1 MLGPPRSPQRLPP
14 PPSPSRSLKGM
25 ENAVPPQTRS
35 STRSPRSP
43 HSPAA
48 DINKPLPPP
57 ASSAR
62 ISPFSLAPSS
72 RASPFSLAAD
82 KEKPLPERPRR
93 SSSVYSADS
102 GYNRNVD
109 SYSAHSY
116 EQEPPRPLVIQ
127 PIAYKETIS
136 ALLRRRLE
144 EPPSPK
150 SVPSEKSV
158 GTLASQ
164 SWPQVDL
171 VSPESP
177 TTSAITAPSVA
188 DSRGA
193 PSFKEFSTNLRN
205 KRQHVVETPP
215 LPWKSSPPTQASSDF
230 RAVSYEST
238 RWTPDI
244 SPRTSDVVD
253 QSLVPAP
260 LAVGKNRDTFVGGR
274 RIMNELE
281 PPVEEEERSQSRFSS
296 SSDDFVIYTGVG
308 ESIKA
313 YVRQKMQK
321 KRDSAKKERKR
332 VMSAASAKYP
342 SMMTAKEYD
351 RKHSTASRKS
361 SVQQGFSSVYD
372 KLSKLSMSSGQ
383 SKEEEQQPRG
393 RKKQLAIPTSAYQ
406 KYGAA
411 VWEAPKRGKKPKRSS
426 APAKT
431 LTKSNKKD
439 QTRRHP
445 SISITPTEVV
455 GAFKSGRKQIIHVL
469 DDTKHKLK
477 RSESEKRREALKQSI
492 KLVGPADPVST
503 ARMSYE
509 L

>member
-1 MLGPPRSPQRLPP
+1 
-14 PPSPSRSLKGM
+14 M
-25 ENAVPPQTRS
+25 ENAVPPQIHSPTRS
-35 STRSPRSP
+35 SR
-43 HSPAA
+43 SPAA
-48 DINKPLPPP
+48 DTNKPLPPP

-72 RASPFSLAAD
+72 RPSPFSPAAD
-82 KEKPLPERPRR
+82 KDKPLPERPRR
-93 SSSVYSADS
+93 SSSVYTADS
-102 GYNRNVD
+102 GYSRNAD
-109 SYSAHSY
+109 SYSAYSH

-127 PIAYKETIS
+127 PVAYKETTS

-144 EPPSPK
+144 EPPSPR

-164 SWPQVDL
+164 TWPQSDL
-171 VSPESP
+171 VSPDSP
-177 TTSAITAPSVA
+177 TLSAITAPSVA

-205 KRQHVVETPP
+205 KRQHVVESPP
-215 LPWKSSPPTQASSDF
+215 LLWTSSPPIQMSSDF
-230 RAVSYEST
+230 RSVSYEST
-238 RWTPDI
+238 RGTPDI
-244 SPRTSDVVD
+244 SPRTSEVVD
-253 QSLVPAP
+253 KSLIPAP
-260 LAVGKNRDTFVGGR
+260 LAIGKNRDTVLDGR
-274 RIMNELE
+274 RITDDLE
-281 PPVEEEERSQSRFSS
+281 PPVVEERSQSRFSS
-296 SSDDFVIYTGVG
+296 SSDDFVIYTGVR
-308 ESIKA
+308 ESVKA

-321 KRDSAKKERKR
+321 KRESPKKERRR

-342 SMMTAKEYD
+342 GMMTAKEYD
-351 RKHSTASRKS
+351 RKHSTGSRKS

-372 KLSKLSMSSGQ
+372 KISKLSMSSGQ

-431 LTKSNKKD
+431 MTRSNKGD
-439 QTRRHP
+439 QARRHP
-445 SISITPTEVV
+445 SISITTTEVV
-455 GAFKSGRKQIIHVL
+455 GAFKTGRRQMIHAL
-469 DDTKHKLK
+469 DDTKQRLK

-492 KLVGPADPVST
+492 KLVGPADRVSDGT
-503 ARMSYE
+503 MSYE

>member
-25 ENAVPPQTRS
+25 EKAVPPETRS
-35 STRSPRSP
+35 SSRSPC
-43 HSPAA
+43 SPAA

-62 ISPFSLAPSS
+62 ISPFSLVPSS
-72 RASPFSLAAD
+72 RTSPFSPAAD
-82 KEKPLPERPRR
+82 KDKPLPECPRR

-102 GYNRNVD
+102 GYNGNVD
-109 SYSAHSY
+109 SYSAHSH
-116 EQEPPRPLVIQ
+116 EQEQPRPLVIQ

-144 EPPSPK
+144 DPPSPK
-150 SVPSEKSV
+150 SIPSEKSV

-164 SWPQVDL
+164 TWPQSDL
-171 VSPESP
+171 VSPEWP
-177 TTSAITAPSVA
+177 TMSGITAPSVA
-188 DSRGA
+188 DSRSA

-205 KRQHVVETPP
+205 KRQHVVEATP
-215 LPWKSSPPTQASSDF
+215 LPRTSSPPPQASSDF

-238 RWTPDI
+238 RWTPEI
-244 SPRTSDVVD
+244 SPRTSDVID
-253 QSLVPAP
+253 GSLVPAP
-260 LAVGKNRDTFVGGR
+260 LAVGRNRDTVR
-274 RIMNELE
+274 EVVRITNDLE
-281 PPVEEEERSQSRFSS
+281 PPVGEERSQSRFSS
-296 SSDDFVIYTGVG
+296 SSDDFVIYTGVK
-308 ESIKA
+308 ESVIA
-313 YVRQKMQK
+313 YVRQKMQN
-321 KRDSAKKERKR
+321 KRDSSKKERKR

-342 SMMTAKEYD
+342 GMMTAKEYD
-351 RKHSTASRKS
+351 RKHSTVSRKS

-372 KLSKLSMSSGQ
+372 KISKLSMSSGQ

-431 LTKSNKKD
+431 LTKKD
-439 QTRRHP
+439 KDGQAQRHP
-445 SISITPTEVV
+445 SISISPTEVI
-455 GAFKSGRKQIIHVL
+455 GAFKNGRKQMIHVL
-469 DDTKHKLK
+469 DDTKHRLK
-477 RSESEKRREALKQSI
+477 RSESEKRRDALKQSI
-492 KLVGPADPVST
+492 KLVGPADHVWNGG
-503 ARMSYE
+503 
-509 L
+509 